1 MLKINPVI
9 ATPEETAR
17 MRQALWML
25 VELALEARQS
35 ENSTEIEPCHKN
47 EEPICLEKPFM

>member
-25 VELALEARQS
+25 VELALEARS
-35 ENSTEIEPCHKN
+35 KNSTEIEPCHKN